1 MQSLKVRKVGNS
13 LGVVLPKET
22 TARLGVVENDVIYLT
37 ESPDGY
43 RITTGAGDDFERQ
56 MKIGE
61 EFMKRYR
68 NTLRAL
74 AK

>member
-22 TARLGVVENDVIYLT
+22 TARLGVAENDVIYLT

-43 RITTGAGDDFERQ
+43 RITTGTGDFERQ
-56 MKIGE
+56 MKIAE
-61 EFMKRYR
+61 EGMKRYR

>member
-22 TARLGVVENDVIYLT
+22 TARLGVAENDVIYLT

-43 RITTGAGDDFERQ
+43 RVTTGVGDDFARQ